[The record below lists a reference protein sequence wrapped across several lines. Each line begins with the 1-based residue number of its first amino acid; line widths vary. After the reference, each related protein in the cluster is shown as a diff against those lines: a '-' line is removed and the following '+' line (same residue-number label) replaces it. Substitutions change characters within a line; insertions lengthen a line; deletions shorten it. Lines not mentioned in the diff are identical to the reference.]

1 MKEIR
6 IANLTACEQRA
17 NNRDGE
23 EPAGSDPYVLE
34 GIPVVYD
41 TETVIETPA
50 GSYKEIIRRG
60 ALDHADLSDSRLLVN
75 HDASR
80 VPLARTGKTM
90 TLTNSPARLKMR
102 AVLPDTQT
110 GKEVYTAVKRGD
122 LSGMSFAFTVPK
134 GGDEYDAKTNTRTIR
149 QIDKVYEFSIVSFP
163 AYPETSVEARSV
175 IETMDERRQMII
187 DCNKIILGELL

>member
-1 MKEIR
+1 
-6 IANLTACEQRA
+6 
-17 NNRDGE
+17 
-23 EPAGSDPYVLE
+23 
-34 GIPVVYD
+34 
-41 TETVIETPA
+41 
-50 GSYKEIIRRG
+50 
-60 ALDHADLSDSRLLVN
+60 
-75 HDASR
+75 
-80 VPLARTGKTM
+80 M
-90 TLTNSPARLKMR
+90 TLTNSPARLMMR